1 MLKNFRAVD
10 SYTKNIAIVFFG
22 SFLGSFLNLLC
33 QLLVAHKLI
42 PEDFAAFNSLLAIYI
57 LASSPL
63 ATLQTALAK
72 YVAEFNSRG
81 ETDKVKA
88 LLSGFLKHVTLF
100 SLVILLVSYFAFTP
114 MMLSLKI
121 GSSLAGYILIG
132 MLALSWFTP
141 VAIGGLQGLELFKW
155 FSASSIVSGIV
166 KLLLTFIF
174 IIWGYNI
181 SGALGAFL
189 ISVFCSIG
197 ISYIPLRR
205 LFSLEK
211 IRASINYQEIYQY
224 LFPIAISIFCFNGL
238 FNIDMILV
246 RYFFSTQDS
255 GIYSLAQ
262 MVGKIFLFLPSAISV
277 VLLPRTS
284 HLSAKKINTLSVL
297 NRSILCGA
305 ILCLIAVV
313 TYNLFPGFM
322 LKILTGKAL
331 PEAILL
337 GRLFS
342 ISMSFFALLFILITY
357 FLSKKDLRFIKYL
370 VIFTLAQAGAIVL
383 FHRTLVGVQ
392 IILCVNAVLLFTL
405 SLRLAYNER
414 H

>member
-10 SYTKNIAIVFFG
+10 SFTKNIILVFCG

-33 QLLVAHKLI
+33 QLLVAHKLVL
-42 PEDFAAFNSLLAIYI
+42 EDFAAFNSLLAIYI
-57 LASSPL
+57 LLSSPL
-63 ATLQTALAK
+63 TTLQTALAK

-81 ETDKVKA
+81 EPDKVKA

-100 SLVILLVSYFAFTP
+100 SLVILLGSYFAFTP

-121 GSSLAGYILIG
+121 GASLAGYILIG
-132 MLALSWFTP
+132 MLVLSWFTP

-155 FSASSIVSGIV
+155 FSASSIVSGII

-189 ISVFCSIG
+189 ISILCSIG

-205 LFSLEK
+205 LFSLGK
-211 IRASINYQEIYQY
+211 IRSSVNYQEIYQY

-238 FNIDMILV
+238 FNIDMIMV
-246 RYFFSTQDS
+246 RYFFSVQDS

-297 NRSILCGA
+297 NRSILYGA
-305 ILCLIAVV
+305 VLCLIAVV
-313 TYNLFPGFM
+313 TYNLFPGFV
-322 LKILTGKAL
+322 LRILTGKAL

-370 VIFTLAQAGAIVL
+370 IIFTLSQIGAIIL
-383 FHRTLVGVQ
+383 FHRTLIGVQ
-392 IILCVNAVLLFTL
+392 IILCVNAILLFTL
-405 SLRLAYNER
+405 SLRLAYNEK